1 MFLINYLNGESN
13 MVVMV
18 EREKSDF
25 NMAVSYLNRLNTL
38 FYTAD
43 EASMTHNIYQ
53 WFNALLNILRE
64 LSTEMK
70 EDELESKKKEAK
82 DIFADVNK
90 HVEDMNKSGLAQ
102 VTPELYWKLHNFEL
116 FLRGVLKES
125 GLQMKMAEDARH
137 ALK

>member
-1 MFLINYLNGESN
+1 
-13 MVVMV
+13 MV

-53 WFNALLNILRE
+53 WFNALLNLFRE

-70 EDELESKKKEAK
+70 EDELKEKREEAE
-82 DIFADVNK
+82 DIFKDVNK
-90 HVEDMNKSGLAQ
+90 HVEEMNKTGIAQ

-116 FLRGVLKES
+116 FLRRILKEA
-125 GLQMKMAEDARH
+125 GLQMKMAEDARK

>member
-1 MFLINYLNGESN
+1 MG
-13 MVVMV
+13 

-53 WFNALLNILRE
+53 WFNALLNLFRE

-70 EDELESKKKEAK
+70 EDELKEKREEAE
-82 DIFADVNK
+82 DIFKDVNK
-90 HVEDMNKSGLAQ
+90 HVEEMNKTGIAQ

-116 FLRGVLKES
+116 FLRRILKEA
-125 GLQMKMAEDARH
+125 GLQMKMAEDARK